1 MAKAKCSSMQDF
13 LVTFFVENRMVSRML
28 SEVLKNRNDRLFLET
43 LGLPADVVI
52 PFSQD
57 NDVTSVVYMLKQ
69 RLNSSY
75 DVTLNGKPC
84 GDDVIHSGDYFTFRN
99 RSSNQTVRMLFIATS
114 DIQVGY
120 KKYKLSKD
128 TNYFIGRTPLN
139 DISYSFSDYIAREK
153 HAAIRIDG
161 SGNAFIEDLK
171 RSVGVYVNGR
181 LVHSQQLKPFDE
193 IFIMG
198 LSMVYMGG
206 FIAVRNL
213 KTDCAMPTV
222 TSFEAKTPVDDS
234 KEKEYF
240 VSTPRILKSLD
251 HVEVEVDAPPSP
263 FTADKTP
270 AILTLGPSLTMS
282 MVMLASLGVSIANAI
297 SGSALS
303 TVIASGVMAVGMLL
317 GSLLW
322 PSLLRS
328 YQKRRIVAE
337 EKHRKEK
344 YGAYI
349 DSIEKDLTAQKERTI
364 RILNDSLCPSPE
376 VLCSMLDSES
386 NKLRLWE
393 RSCEDD
399 DFLSVRMGLGD
410 RSFDVQL
417 KTPRQGFQ
425 LYDDELRDRPAE
437 LAKEFSVLSNVP
449 LTLDIRNN
457 HTIGI
462 IGNRKIF
469 RPF

>member
-198 LSMVYMGG
+198 LSMVYMGAQPENG
-206 FIAVRNL
+206 LCDADGDIVRG
-213 KTDCAMPTV
+213 K
-222 TSFEAKTPVDDS
+222 DS
-234 KEKEYF
+234 G
-240 VSTPRILKSLD
+240 R
-251 HVEVEVDAPPSP
+251 
-263 FTADKTP
+263 
-270 AILTLGPSLTMS
+270 
-282 MVMLASLGVSIANAI
+282 
-297 SGSALS
+297 
-303 TVIASGVMAVGMLL
+303 
-317 GSLLW
+317 
-322 PSLLRS
+322 
-328 YQKRRIVAE
+328 
-337 EKHRKEK
+337 
-344 YGAYI
+344 
-349 DSIEKDLTAQKERTI
+349 
-364 RILNDSLCPSPE
+364 
-376 VLCSMLDSES
+376 
-386 NKLRLWE
+386 
-393 RSCEDD
+393 
-399 DFLSVRMGLGD
+399 
-410 RSFDVQL
+410 
-417 KTPRQGFQ
+417 
-425 LYDDELRDRPAE
+425 
-437 LAKEFSVLSNVP
+437 
-449 LTLDIRNN
+449 
-457 HTIGI
+457 
-462 IGNRKIF
+462 
-469 RPF
+469 